1 MTETPINCRLGRRVC
16 DPRDTAEQVHCMAR
30 HGSVSSARL
39 SAEANLRH
47 DAFLRQTDGTPGAP
61 CKTSVALFTFLTNRT
76 RDHRAIASLARDCG
90 GVFVPLPDTAR
101 VEDEDVHLA
110 ALEAVREF
118 GEDSG
123 LIARALADGRIN
135 QDEADAIDQEIGQTV
150 AALLRLKAVVQAKV
164 SGRPVVVRSL
174 A

>member
-1 MTETPINCRLGRRVC
+1 MTETPNNCRMGRRVC
-16 DPRDTAEQVHCMAR
+16 DPRDTAEHVHCMAR
-30 HGSVSSARL
+30 HHVPSSRL

-47 DAFLRQTDGTPGAP
+47 DAFLRQTDGAPGAP

-90 GVFVPLPDTAR
+90 GVFVPLPDPVR
-101 VEDEDVHLA
+101 VEDEDVHQA

-123 LIARALADGRIN
+123 LIARAMADGRISA
-135 QDEADAIDQEIGQTV
+135 EEGDAIDREIGQTV
-150 AALLRLKAVVQAKV
+150 SALLHLKAVVQAKV
-164 SGRPVVVRSL
+164 TGRPVAVRSL